1 MSPTGTESALF
12 DRCETRIIHRG
23 RDDRQHVFTSRHE
36 GRLHAT
42 TSTELTKGP

>member
-23 RDDRQHVFTSRHE
+23 RDDQQHVFTSRHV
-36 GRLHAT
+36 GMLHAT
-42 TSTELTKGP
+42 TSRELMKGQ